1 MPNVGK
7 LIVDLEANTATFTGP
22 LANAERLARGNA
34 KGIQDAFNGMDFGSA
49 RGGIMVIDELIG
61 IHIPRHVTALI
72 AQMPLLG
79 AAMEMAFPL
88 LAVVAVGKA
97 IFEFLEK
104 MHTETEKLTEDQ
116 SKFQVATFNAFNALE
131 QKLLEAGIHS
141 DELHHNHLAALK
153 KQLELINTQ
162 SMQELVH
169 SFGLIATAADAVF
182 KDLESHWYTS
192 GVGSTGAKNALTQF
206 KTQYEA
212 LLAQGKNTEASDL
225 LAGTRKSAEHIL
237 EMQKQYQDNL
247 AQYGDGVFKAPT
259 HVGDLAKFR
268 EADNALKAAGVGVT
282 EREVQAQQAL
292 VNALQAQV
300 KIEADV
306 AALKKVK
313 TGNADA
319 DTTQKVIDE
328 KEREWA
334 ETKKVSDAETKEA
347 LAQYEVLY
355 KQGRISAEQLGHLK
369 QAALDAQ
376 YQAEMEHLEKI
387 KALEASRPDLQKK
400 VEAEETALTAAHNT
414 QILDGYVKTMD
425 EQKKLLLDF
434 DKFNQGVTQK
444 QEAEAKKAVDE
455 AIKTAAAKNKALLID
470 AALIQ
475 GEGNRRIAQLDKE
488 IADLNRLIAQYH
500 LQGDAAKNVY
510 AAIHQLSL
518 QRQKDIDEEARRSG
532 KLGPI
537 MRATMNEM
545 IADGQQWKLKVA
557 DQFKMSVGE
566 MNTALANF
574 AATGKLD
581 LQSLV
586 QNAVQGFIMMALQY
600 GESELIMYAIK
611 HLGKTKDAAST
622 AGTMTALGLQA
633 NALAMATIP
642 PPAGEAAG
650 AAIQGT
656 IAGMTGIASGAMLMH
671 LGGVVPGTGN
681 GDIVPAMLEPGERV
695 LTREEN
701 RAFTSNATSTKSD
714 GGPKSVT
721 INPTVHVP
729 PGGSAKEFERYME
742 NAVDRALRSHARR
755 RGLRLN

>member
-97 IFEFLEK
+97 IFEFVDKL
-104 MHTETEKLTEDQ
+104 HTETDKLTEDQ

-182 KDLESHWYTS
+182 KDLESHWYTA

-237 EMQKQYQDNL
+237 EMQKQFQDNL
-247 AQYGDGVFKAPT
+247 VQYGNGVFKAPT
-259 HVGDLAKFR
+259 HIGDLAKFR

-313 TGNADA
+313 TGNATD

-328 KEREWA
+328 KEREWP

-355 KQGRISAEQLGHLK
+355 KQGRISVEQLVQLK
-369 QAALDAQ
+369 QDASDKQ
-376 YQAEMEHLEKI
+376 YQAEIDHLEKI

-400 VEAEETALTAAHNT
+400 TQAEEDALTAAHNT
-414 QILDGYVKTMD
+414 QIVGDYAKTLDA
-425 EQKKLLLDF
+425 
-434 DKFNQGVTQK
+434 QK
-444 QEAEAKKAVDE
+444 QLNDQYFKSLAVDMAKGEAEDEKYIQQFIKSGEIRRKAELAD
-455 AIKTAAAKNKALLID
+455 L
-470 AALIQ
+470 ALIQ
-475 GEGNRRIAQLDKE
+475 DAGNKRSAQADKE
-488 IADLNRLIAQYH
+488 IANLNRLIAQYH
-500 LQGDAAKNVY
+500 LQGDALRNVQ

-518 QRQKDIDEEARRSG
+518 QRQKDINDEMRLSG
-532 KLGPI
+532 RLGPT
-537 MRATMNEM
+537 MHATMNEM

-557 DQFKMSVGE
+557 DQFKMSVGD
-566 MNTALANF
+566 MNNALASF
-574 AATGKLD
+574 ATTGKLD
-581 LQSLV
+581 LQGLV
-586 QNAVQGFIMMALQY
+586 QNAIQGFIMMALQY
-600 GESELIMYAIK
+600 EESQLMMYAIK
-611 HLGKTKDAAST
+611 HLGKAKDAVST
-622 AGTMTALGLQA
+622 AGTIRRLSDFKLTLWPW
-633 NALAMATIP
+633 P
-642 PPAGEAAG
+642 PYHLPPERPLVQPSNNHCWHDGNSFWSHAD
-650 AAIQGT
+650 
-656 IAGMTGIASGAMLMH
+656 ASGRRSSRH
-671 LGGVVPGTGN
+671 RQRRHRSRDVGT
-681 GDIVPAMLEPGERV
+681 R
-695 LTREEN
+695 
-701 RAFTSNATSTKSD
+701 RACSD
-714 GGPKSVT
+714 S
-721 INPTVHVP
+721 
-729 PGGSAKEFERYME
+729 
-742 NAVDRALRSHARR
+742 
-755 RGLRLN
+755 